1 MDSFFRFCQYAR
13 FRILTHFQLSCLE
26 IRPQAPLK
34 LRILY
39 ERNKVFTLVSVSLLS
54 TYVKQTCLSV
64 KKAQFSK
71 EGATKFLP
79 CDTFTARIS
88 LKFDVDE
95 GVH

>member
-13 FRILTHFQLSCLE
+13 FNILTHLQLSCLE
-26 IRPQAPLK
+26 ISPQ

-39 ERNKVFTLVSVSLLS
+39 ERNKVFTLLSVSLLS

-64 KKAQFSK
+64 NKAQFSK

-79 CDTFTARIS
+79 SDTFTSRIS
-88 LKFDVDE
+88 LKFDVE